1 MAQRALV
8 GDVCHSKVVP
18 DAGGNMLNERV
29 PTSILNGPS
38 LSRDQLSVSLSV
50 PVGTAMECW
59 GPAVEGV
66 SGLTRRKKRRR

>member
-1 MAQRALV
+1 
-8 GDVCHSKVVP
+8 
-18 DAGGNMLNERV
+18 MLNEKV
-29 PTSILNGPS
+29 PTSLLNGPF

-50 PVGTAMECW
+50 PIGTAMECW